1 MIYLD
6 THVVVWLYAGL
17 VDKLGTVAR
26 ELLVGSDLY
35 VSPIV
40 LLELQYL
47 FEIQKISVDSATI
60 RHDLAHRIG
69 LRICEKSFAAVV
81 AKACESAWT
90 RDPFDRLIVA
100 HAALDDIILLSKDQ
114 SVLQFY
120 AQARWS

>member
-17 VDKLGTVAR
+17 ADKLGSVAR
-26 ELLVGSDLY
+26 ELLVGSDPY

-47 FEIQKISVDSATI
+47 FEIQRVKVDSATI

-69 LRICEKSFAAVV
+69 LRICEKPFAAVV
-81 AKACESAWT
+81 ARACDTAWT

-100 HAALDDIILLSKDQ
+100 HAALDDTILLSKDETI
-114 SVLQFY
+114 LQFY